1 MRQRTAARV
10 PRGSSRSRFPQV
22 RQAAETFASKLFPR
36 VPKLLRTAPLKALVI
51 GAFVRGLS
59 MRDVESLST
68 RRDVVWGQW
77 WFATSEPFAALVRTS
92 GHKPAMARPG
102 ACRA

>member
-51 GAFVRGLS
+51 GAFV
-59 MRDVESLST
+59 
-68 RRDVVWGQW
+68 WG
-77 WFATSEPFAALVRTS
+77 PHLVRRVLGKHS
-92 GHKPAMARPG
+92 EHVAFERLAIGHVLRIEVLPQDTKIER
-102 ACRA
+102 